1 MHSFAQKY
9 LVDEISKNLDAALTS
24 FFMYIPE
31 GDTRFYAG
39 PIWDYDRTWGVG
51 FERSGVDLMDPCT
64 LYVSENIYF
73 EESDVNIFHLLCQQE
88 EFQKLYKDMYF
99 EKVRTGVVEI
109 AEVTSIE
116 TAKRIESSAMMDA
129 IRCRGLSDETDVEA
143 NREEFRQY
151 NEEIQEF
158 ISKRIEFLDEEW
170 SR

>member
-1 MHSFAQKY
+1 
-9 LVDEISKNLDAALTS
+9 
-24 FFMYIPE
+24 
-31 GDTRFYAG
+31 
-39 PIWDYDRTWGVG
+39 
-51 FERSGVDLMDPCT
+51 
-64 LYVSENIYF
+64 
-73 EESDVNIFHLLCQQE
+73 
-88 EFQKLYKDMYF
+88 MYF